1 MSATAP
7 PPARDLLSSL
17 WRFLASRRLFL
28 VLVLFFT
35 LALIISTAVRQIPDS
50 FAITGPA
57 EYARLLAELTLAYGT
72 VGPILQS
79 LGFFDLGQTLWFR
92 VLLALLALH
101 CLVRMADQVILWQ
114 HLYKPTPDSPLP
126 SSGLAVETVP
136 VAAPLSAVVTLLE
149 TELGSRFAHV
159 VTSASTQSVAPPMP
173 DAEPATTPNPPEQPA
188 PAVPAISATIIH
200 ATRGAL
206 GALGN
211 ALSYLG
217 PVLVLLAFVVTQY
230 LGWRATGLQLAPG
243 GQLSL
248 AEQPG
253 VTLTA
258 AAVGATSQL
267 SVTRG
272 SQVQTLTLAPGHPAR
287 IGPVGLHQTGSGAA
301 LTVIAQNS
309 AGRPLP
315 LRPLVGGAQAD
326 QQQILF
332 RQPQEEISLAVPL
345 RSVVLR
351 FVHFPALPEQGFA
364 GPVTLAQA
372 FAVGTDEPV
381 FSGFITKSGSFT
393 IGADTYTFTPAQYVQ
408 FDAVYDP
415 GLWLALLGGV
425 VTFIGLAMFAARAP
439 ARAWAWL
446 AGRDDETAATLAVLG
461 SGPATRHELAALVDP
476 VAGLAALHAPP
487 APTRTEPNPRE
498 AAS

>member
-1 MSATAP
+1 MSASS
-7 PPARDLLSSL
+7 PPARDLLSTL

-50 FAITGPA
+50 FVITGPA

-72 VGPILQS
+72 VGPILQN

-126 SSGLAVETVP
+126 SSGLAIETVP
-136 VAAPLSAVVTLLE
+136 VSAPLPAVVTLLE

-159 VTSASTQSVAPPMP
+159 VTSTSTPAAAQLMP
-173 DAEPATTPNPPEQPA
+173 DAEPAATPNPLEQPA
-188 PAVPAISATIIH
+188 PAVPTISATTIH

-230 LGWRATGLQLAPG
+230 VGWREPGLQLAPG
-243 GQLSL
+243 QAISP
-248 AEQPG
+248 ARQPG
-253 VTLTA
+253 TTITA
-258 AAVGATSQL
+258 AAVDTSSQFT
-267 SVTRG
+267 VTLG
-272 SQVQTLTLAPGHPAR
+272 SQVQTLTLTPGRPTR

-301 LTVIAQNS
+301 LAVAVQNS
-309 AGRPLP
+309 AGRLIP
-315 LRPLVGGAQAD
+315 LRPLIGGAQAD
-326 QQQILF
+326 VQQVLF
-332 RQPQEEISLAVPL
+332 QQPQEEISLAVPQ
-345 RSVVLR
+345 RSIVLR
-351 FVHFPALPEQGFA
+351 LVHFPALPERGYS

-381 FSGFITKSGSFT
+381 FSEFITKPGSFA
-393 IGADTYTFTPAQYVQ
+393 IGADTYTFTPARYVQ

-415 GLWLALLGGV
+415 GLWLALLGGF

-476 VAGLAALHAPP
+476 VAGLAALHASP
-487 APTRTEPNPRE
+487 AAGTTEPDPAE
-498 AAS
+498 APS